1 MKVLCI
7 SFILVRID
15 AWKNLASDSSINQ
28 NWIYVMINEWLWDT
42 IQMQVI
48 NVLSFKQ

>member
-15 AWKNLASDSSINQ
+15 VLKNLASDSSINQ
-28 NWIYVMINEWLWDT
+28 NWISCHDQWMTLGHNSDAGY
-42 IQMQVI
+42 QCA
-48 NVLSFKQ
+48 